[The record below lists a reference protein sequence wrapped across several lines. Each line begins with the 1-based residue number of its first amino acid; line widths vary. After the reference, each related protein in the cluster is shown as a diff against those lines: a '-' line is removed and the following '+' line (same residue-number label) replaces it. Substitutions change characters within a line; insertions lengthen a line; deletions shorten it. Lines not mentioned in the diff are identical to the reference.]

1 VTEPA
6 TRWIERVHPH
16 FGAVALALLVFAAA
30 CSVNPQPKNKVASAR
45 RSSADGVG
53 CLDTLHAADSISTI
67 VKMTVAPQD
76 PKVVLPRDFE
86 NLFVEEF
93 RAHFKAPASLP
104 LTVVM
109 GSEPCDS
116 LGSRCVG
123 GVLSVGAVAYATAH
137 NDGKLSD
144 IAVLDVALTPSFA
157 DSVNSALQSMS
168 RAELAPPMGDV
179 DSIPVVLQITS
190 EEEPDTV
197 PAVRHVFKAKVPR
210 YDWPFSYASMPATG
224 VDAKYPFTARLAG
237 IEDSVTVA
245 FTVESDGTIAA
256 RSIELVS
263 ATYRDFVASV
273 LDALGRTRYHAAH
286 LGDCAVATRMKQR
299 FLFKLPE

>member
-1 VTEPA
+1 M
-6 TRWIERVHPH
+6 HLH
-16 FGAVALALLVFAAA
+16 FSAVALAPLVFAAA
-30 CSVNPQPKNKVASAR
+30 CATNPHARNKVASAR
-45 RSSADGVG
+45 RSTADSIG

-67 VKMTVAPQD
+67 IKMTVAPQD

-93 RAHFKAPASLP
+93 RMHFKVPANLP
-104 LTVVM
+104 LSVVM

-144 IAVLDVALTPSFA
+144 ISVLDVALTPPFA
-157 DSVNSALQSMS
+157 DSVNSALQAMS
-168 RAELAPPMGDV
+168 RAELVPPTGDV
-179 DSIPVVLQITS
+179 DSIPVVLQIST

-197 PAVRHVFKAKVPR
+197 PAVRYVFKAKVPR
-210 YDWPFSYASMPATG
+210 YDWPFSYASMPAAG
-224 VDAKYPFTARLAG
+224 VDAKYPFVARLAE
-237 IEDSVTVA
+237 IEDSVTIA
-245 FTVESDGTIAA
+245 FTVGSDGAIAA

-273 LDALGRTRYHAAH
+273 LDALGRTRYHPAH

>member
-1 VTEPA
+1 
-6 TRWIERVHPH
+6 VHLH
-16 FGAVALALLVFAAA
+16 FSAVALAPLVFAAA
-30 CSVNPQPKNKVASAR
+30 CATNPQPKNKVVSAR
-45 RSSADGVG
+45 RSSADSVG

-67 VKMTVAPQD
+67 IKMTVAPQD

-93 RAHFKAPASLP
+93 RVHFKVPANLP
-104 LTVVM
+104 LSVVM

-137 NDGKLSD
+137 NDGKLSRIEVVD
-144 IAVLDVALTPSFA
+144 AALTPRFA
-157 DSVNSALQSMS
+157 DSVNSALESMA
-168 RAELAPPMGDV
+168 REELVPPMGDV
-179 DSIPVVLQITS
+179 DSIPVILRIVT

-210 YDWPFSYASMPATG
+210 YDWPFSYASMPAAG
-224 VDAKYPFTARLAG
+224 VDAKYPFTARLTG
-237 IEDSVTVA
+237 VEDSVTLA

-256 RSIELVS
+256 ESIELVS
-263 ATYRDFVASV
+263 ANYRDFVTSV
-273 LDALGRTRYHAAH
+273 LDALRRTRYHPAH

-299 FLFKLPE
+299 FLFKVPE

>member
-1 VTEPA
+1 
-6 TRWIERVHPH
+6 VHLH
-16 FGAVALALLVFAAA
+16 FSAVALAPLVFAAA
-30 CSVNPQPKNKVASAR
+30 CATNPQPKNKVVSAR
-45 RSSADGVG
+45 RSAADSIG

-67 VKMTVAPQD
+67 IKMTVAPQD

-93 RAHFKAPASLP
+93 RVHFKVPANLP
-104 LTVVM
+104 LSVVM

-137 NDGKLSD
+137 NDGKLSRIEVVD
-144 IAVLDVALTPSFA
+144 AALTPRFA
-157 DSVNSALQSMS
+157 DSVNSALESMA
-168 RAELAPPMGDV
+168 REELVPPMGDV
-179 DSIPVVLQITS
+179 DSIPVILRIVT

-210 YDWPFSYASMPATG
+210 YDWPFSYASMPAAG
-224 VDAKYPFTARLAG
+224 VDAKYPFTARLTG
-237 IEDSVTVA
+237 VEDSVTLA

-256 RSIELVS
+256 ESIELVS
-263 ATYRDFVASV
+263 ANYRDFVTSV
-273 LDALGRTRYHAAH
+273 LDALGRTRYHPAH

-299 FLFKLPE
+299 FLFKVPE

>member
-1 VTEPA
+1 VRLHFSAVT
-6 TRWIERVHPH
+6 
-16 FGAVALALLVFAAA
+16 LAPLVFAAA
-30 CSVNPQPKNKVASAR
+30 CATNPQPKTASAR
-45 RSSADGVG
+45 RSAAYGIG

-76 PKVVLPRDFE
+76 PKVELPRDFE
-86 NLFVEEF
+86 NLFVEGF
-93 RAHFKAPASLP
+93 RSHFKAPANLP
-104 LTVVM
+104 LSVVM

-137 NDGKLSD
+137 NDGKLSN
-144 IAVLDVALTPSFA
+144 IEVVDVALTPRFA
-157 DSVNSALQSMS
+157 DSVNSALESMS
-168 RAELAPPMGDV
+168 RAELVPPVGDV
-179 DSIPVVLQITS
+179 DSIPVILQIGP

-197 PAVRHVFKAKVPR
+197 PTVRHVFRAKVPR
-210 YDWPFSYASMPATG
+210 YDWPFSYASMPAAG

-237 IEDSVTVA
+237 VDGSVTLA

-256 RSIELVS
+256 ASIELVS
-263 ATYRDFVASV
+263 ANYRDFVTSV
-273 LDALGRTRYHAAH
+273 LDALGRTRYHPAH

-299 FLFKLPE
+299 FLFKVPE

>member
-1 VTEPA
+1 M
-6 TRWIERVHPH
+6 HLH
-16 FGAVALALLVFAAA
+16 FSAVALTPLVFAAA
-30 CSVNPQPKNKVASAR
+30 CATNPHARNKVASAR
-45 RSSADGVG
+45 RSAADSIG

-67 VKMTVAPQD
+67 IKMTVAPQD

-93 RAHFKAPASLP
+93 RVHFKVPANLP
-104 LTVVM
+104 LSVVM

-137 NDGKLSD
+137 NDGKLSRIEVVD
-144 IAVLDVALTPSFA
+144 AALTPRFA
-157 DSVNSALQSMS
+157 DSVNSALESMA
-168 RAELAPPMGDV
+168 REELVPPMGDV
-179 DSIPVVLQITS
+179 DSIPVILRIVT

-210 YDWPFSYASMPATG
+210 YDWPFSYASMPAAG
-224 VDAKYPFTARLAG
+224 VDAKYPFTARLTG
-237 IEDSVTVA
+237 VEDSVTLA

-256 RSIELVS
+256 ESIELVS
-263 ATYRDFVASV
+263 ANYRDFVTSV
-273 LDALGRTRYHAAH
+273 LDALGRTRYHPAH

-299 FLFKLPE
+299 FLFKVPE